1 MTPTQATDTPSIAT
15 PQPGLQVLTPLEV
28 AAVAGGPEA
37 TVGTGL
43 NPP

>member
-1 MTPTQATDTPSIAT
+1 MTPTQATDTSSIPT
-15 PQPGLQVLTPLEV
+15 SQTGLQVLAPLEV